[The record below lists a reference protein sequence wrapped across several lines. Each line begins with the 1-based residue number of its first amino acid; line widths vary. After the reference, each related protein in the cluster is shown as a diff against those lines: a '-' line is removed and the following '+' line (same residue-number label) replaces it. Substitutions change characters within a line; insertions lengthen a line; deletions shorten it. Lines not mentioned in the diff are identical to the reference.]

1 MKNKQRCVKKYA
13 PTGCGSR
20 EGQEFTVRKHP
31 SVHVKQPRCCNKK
44 KKKKKKLINKQL
56 RGESWRRRRRRS
68 VPKSPHILMKCWSGV
83 PGCCLPSLPSS
94 THAHTHTH
102 TKKPSASARQTPV
115 CTGAAHSG
123 SGVRKCCERKSGGG
137 IRRRSEEEEAGR

>member
-1 MKNKQRCVKKYA
+1 MHLLVVVAER
-13 PTGCGSR
+13 
-20 EGQEFTVRKHP
+20 VRDAQFGNIHQSTLSIP
-31 SVHVKQPRCCNKK
+31 GVAIKK
-44 KKKKKKLINKQL
+44 KKRKKKLINKQL